1 MLWRKM
7 IRDIWS
13 NKGSYFACL
22 VIVIIGLVAFTTFSI
37 VTDNLSRAQETFY
50 REQNFAH
57 GFVELVSMPESN
69 VQRLVQI
76 EGIKDINGR
85 IVKDVRVNAPD
96 REESVYLELVSL
108 DLSAPRVV
116 NDARLLAGT
125 ELVPGNLEVW
135 LDNEFFTVNGLEL
148 GDSLEI
154 IAGGKIREINIAGV
168 AMSPEFTYYLPS
180 EADLFPKPE
189 QYGIAFLPLADMA
202 LIFPELEGRVNQVVF
217 TLEEDAQYEE
227 VRDRL
232 IPELEPYGLIRIYP
246 RDDQLSHLMLTE
258 EINGL
263 KGVAQAFPFM
273 FLSIAAVILYIM
285 LKRLIE
291 QQRGQIGIL
300 KALGYTNREIV
311 LHYMSYP
318 LTIGIIG
325 GLLGGL
331 AGIGAA
337 VPMTTL
343 LMWFFKVPE
352 VPGAFP
358 VYYLLLGL
366 LLSVAIFL
374 IAGYSG
380 ARLALGLN
388 PAEAMRPPAPVLGKK
403 FFLENWSFF
412 NTLLTMQGKMAVR
425 NISRNLGRS
434 AFLFL
439 GVMLS
444 CALVTVTWSFH
455 DMVDKLAFYQYEE
468 VETYDARI
476 TLARPAASLPILREV
491 AGHSQVRWAEPLA
504 EIPVTLSNRWRE
516 EDIVIIGIPRGSKLY
531 KVLDVE
537 GREIP
542 LSEEGIILSQR
553 LADKLAVTPGATIEL
568 ASPYLRGGEERVA
581 LDVYGI
587 IPQYLGMNAYMEIS
601 ALSRLLGH
609 DELATAVMV
618 NVEGEG
624 AIGALRDDYRESDLV
639 AGVDGREEQIRQ
651 AREMLES
658 FGVAVYFYVLIGVII
673 AFAIIY
679 SASFIVLSERSWELA
694 SMRVLGLTP
703 QEVFSVIT
711 FEQWFLS
718 FFAIPAGLPLG
729 KAILHG
735 LAAQLD
741 TDMYSVPTTLTPDC
755 LFMGVVI
762 TAFSIWVAQ
771 RFAYRK
777 VKELSLVEVLKTRE

>member
-1 MLWRKM
+1 MLWRKL
-7 IRDIWS
+7 IRDIWN

-22 VIVIIGLVAFTTFSI
+22 VIVCIGLVAFTTFSI
-37 VTDNLSRAQETFY
+37 VTDNLSRALETFY

-69 VQRLVQI
+69 VQRLARI

-85 IVKDVRVNAPD
+85 LVKDVRVNTPPE
-96 REESVYLELVSL
+96 EESVYLRLVSL

-116 NDARLLAGT
+116 NDARLLAGK
-125 ELVPGNLEVW
+125 ELIPGSLAVW
-135 LDNEFFTVNGLEL
+135 LDNEFFTANNLEL

-154 IAGGKIREINIAGV
+154 IAGGRVREITIAGV
-168 AMSPEFTYYLPS
+168 AMSPEFTYYLPA

-202 LIFPELEGRVNQVVF
+202 LVFPELEGRVNQVVF
-217 TLEEDAQYEE
+217 TLAEDARYEE

-232 IPELEPYGLIRIYP
+232 LPELEPYGLIRIYP

-263 KGVAQAFPFM
+263 KGIAKAFPFM

-318 LTIGIIG
+318 LAAGILG
-325 GLLGGL
+325 GLAGGL

-337 VPMTTL
+337 VPFTEL
-343 LMWFFKVPE
+343 LLLFFKVPE
-352 VPGAFP
+352 VPGVFP
-358 VYYLLLGL
+358 FSYFFQGL
-366 LLSVAIFL
+366 LIAVTIFL

-380 ARLALGLN
+380 SRLALALN

-403 FFLENWSFF
+403 FFLENLPFF
-412 NTLLTMQGKMAVR
+412 HALLTMQGKMAVR
-425 NISRNLGRS
+425 NITRNPGRS

-439 GVMLS
+439 GIMLS
-444 CALVTVTWSFH
+444 CALVAVTWSFQ

-468 VETYDARI
+468 VEAYDARI
-476 TLARPAASLPILREV
+476 TLARPAASEPVVREV
-491 AGHSQVRWAEPLA
+491 AGHRQVRWAEPLA
-504 EIPVTLSNRWRE
+504 EIPVSLTNRWRE
-516 EDIVIIGIPRGSKLY
+516 EDIVLIGLPRGSQLY
-531 KVLDVE
+531 KVLDE
-537 GREIP
+537 KGRKVP
-542 LSEEGIILSQR
+542 LPAEGIILSQR
-553 LADKLAVTPGATIEL
+553 LAEKLAVTPGASIEL
-568 ASPYLRGGEERVA
+568 ASPYLRGEEKGVPVA
-581 LDVYGI
+581 VGGI

-601 ALSRLLGH
+601 ALSRLLGYE
-609 DELATAVMV
+609 ELATAVLV
-618 NVEGEG
+618 NVAGEE
-624 AIGALRDDYRESDLV
+624 AIGILRDDYLESDLV
-639 AGVDGREEQIRQ
+639 AGVDSREERIRQ
-651 AREMLES
+651 AREMLEY
-658 FGVAVYFYVLIGVII
+658 FGIAVYFYVLIGVVIG
-673 AFAIIY
+673 FAIIY
-679 SASFIVLSERSWELA
+679 SSSFIVLSERSWELA
-694 SMRVLGLTP
+694 SLRVLGLTP

-711 FEQWFLS
+711 FEQWFIS
-718 FFAIPAGLPLG
+718 FFAILAGLPLG

-755 LFMGVVI
+755 LFAGVVI
-762 TAFSIWVAQ
+762 TAFSIWAAQ
-771 RFAYRK
+771 RFALRK